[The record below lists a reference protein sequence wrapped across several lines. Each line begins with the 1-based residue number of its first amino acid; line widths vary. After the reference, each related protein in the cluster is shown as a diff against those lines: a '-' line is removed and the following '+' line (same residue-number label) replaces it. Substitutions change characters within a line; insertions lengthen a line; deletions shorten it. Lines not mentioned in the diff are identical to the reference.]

1 MSASLKHLL
10 ILLARAW
17 QLGLSLLPMTDDRFR
32 TLVVLADTG
41 EEVSFQDYFVRL
53 RHSVP
58 VAGVRFEHTGAAL
71 TVDARSALA
80 EAAAVVIA
88 PSNPVVSIGPIRA
101 LPGVDDLLAT
111 RRDTVVAVSPIV
123 AGSAVKGP
131 ADRMLAEL
139 GVEPSVVGVAELY
152 APIASVLVID
162 PADAD
167 LAGRVE
173 AAGMR
178 CVVTPTVM
186 SQPGVA
192 GRLADVVVASVNA
205 AG

>member
-1 MSASLKHLL
+1 MPARVEHAPVDAAGFERRDTLASLAASEVLWRSFPDANFYFL
-10 ILLARAW
+10 PTRAW

-71 TVDARSALA
+71 TDDARRALA

-123 AGSAVKGP
+123 AGSASISARTSPGE
-131 ADRMLAEL
+131 R
-139 GVEPSVVGVAELY
+139 PSQY
-152 APIASVLVID
+152 VL
-162 PADAD
+162 
-167 LAGRVE
+167 R
-173 AAGMR
+173 
-178 CVVTPTVM
+178 
-186 SQPGVA
+186 
-192 GRLADVVVASVNA
+192 
-205 AG
+205 